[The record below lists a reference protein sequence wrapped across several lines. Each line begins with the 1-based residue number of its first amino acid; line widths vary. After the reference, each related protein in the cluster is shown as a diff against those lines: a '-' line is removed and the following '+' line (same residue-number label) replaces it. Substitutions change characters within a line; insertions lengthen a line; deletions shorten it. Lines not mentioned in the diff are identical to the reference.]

1 MKVILLQDVKKVGK
15 KGEMVTVADGYGQN
29 FLIKNRL
36 AVPATE
42 HGKEIL
48 ENQKKEAQ
56 LLELKK
62 KSEAEAL
69 KERLKDITLEFKLAT
84 GKDGRTFGSVSTKQ
98 IAEALEEVCGEKID
112 KRKIIHEG
120 SISSLGVTKVNIE
133 LYKGVIGTVHVH
145 LGEK

>member
-15 KGEMVTVADGYGQN
+15 KGEMVNVADGYGQN

-48 ENQKKEAQ
+48 ARQKEEAR

-62 KSEAEAL
+62 KEEAEILRWNL
-69 KERLKDITLEFKLAT
+69 KLL
-84 GKDGRTFGSVSTKQ
+84 Q
-98 IAEALEEVCGEKID
+98 EKMD
-112 KRKIIHEG
+112 VL
-120 SISSLGVTKVNIE
+120 LGVYRPNKLRKLWKKYMILRSINVK
-133 LYKGVIGTVHVH
+133 LFAMDRLLLWV
-145 LGEK
+145 